1 MIIRTTNAST
11 AVLCILA
18 AVILS
23 CGGRNTATPTVSAD
37 AGIGA
42 RVIGTWFRIGK
53 ECDGKGD
60 NCRDTTESERSMR
73 WLLLKDGTGS
83 VTERRGSAGINIPIT
98 WAATGNVITEKDA
111 SGNTFVNTVIS
122 VTDTVMVIDQPYQG
136 RRIVNRYQKA
146 E

>member
-1 MIIRTTNAST
+1 MRRTMGVSA
-11 AVLCILA
+11 AVLCFLGAIL
-18 AVILS
+18 LS

-37 AGIGA
+37 AGMGT

-60 NCRDTTESERSMR
+60 NCRNTTESERAMR
-73 WLLLKDGTGS
+73 WLLSKDGTGS
-83 VTERRGSAGINIPIT
+83 VTESRGGAGINIPIT
-98 WAATGNVITEKDA
+98 WTATGNVITEKDPG
-111 SGNTFVNTVIS
+111 GNTFVNTVIS
-122 VTDTVMVIDQPYQG
+122 ITDTVMVIDQPYQG